1 MYSILCVRFIFR
13 HYYLMPLIIMLLMVM
28 QQQTLAMEV
37 AMSGSG
43 NMQSK
48 AAKTSPA
55 GKEEDANKG
64 NVIKVAA
71 AQILTDVVDIREN
84 ERKILEMIREAAGA
98 GCKIVLFHEG
108 CLSGYPNGEQI
119 GTLDFSQV
127 REAEK
132 KIKSLAKELHIAV
145 LVGSASHEN
154 GNYYN
159 YVLVINEAGR
169 VLGRY
174 EKSWRAGEPH
184 YEPGSGPVIFTVAG
198 VEATVIICH
207 DLRYPALTRLGVA
220 AGAQIVFIANNES
233 GITSEHKLL
242 GYRSMQISRATESH
256 VYSVMAN
263 SPADPENIRR
273 GNCSHGNSKIV
284 DVMGNIIDEAGVFE
298 ERLVMGDLNLDKAT
312 RFPVLRTLGE
322 DPGTKE
328 KYGVWSEIPAYT
340 EWLKAGLK
348 LVRRLDGS
356 GNIPG
361 HLAD

>member
-1 MYSILCVRFIFR
+1 MIKVSNKSPVFHLYLAVALVIAFLILSQKQS
-13 HYYLMPLIIMLLMVM
+13 MAKE
-28 QQQTLAMEV
+28 T
-37 AMSGSG
+37 AMSLTGDVQ
-43 NMQSK
+43 NNEAE
-48 AAKTSPA
+48 AAPA
-55 GKEEDANKG
+55 GKI
-64 NVIKVAA
+64 IKVAA
-71 AQILTDVVDIREN
+71 AQILTDVTDIGDN
-84 ERKILEMIREAAGA
+84 ESKILQKIREAADA
-98 GCKIVLFHEG
+98 SCRIVLFHEG

-119 GTLDFSQV
+119 GGLDFNRV

-132 KIKSLAKELHIAV
+132 RIKSLAKELHIAV
-145 LVGSASHEN
+145 LVGSASEED
-154 GNYYN
+154 GKYYN
-159 YVLVINEAGR
+159 YVLVINEEGR

-184 YEPGSGPVIFTVAG
+184 YQAGSGPVIFTVAG

-207 DLRYPALTRLGVA
+207 DLRYPIVTRLGVA

-263 SPADPENIRR
+263 SPADPEDIRR

-298 ERLVMGDLNLDKAT
+298 ERLVTGVLDLGKAS

-322 DPGTKE
+322 DPGTEE

-340 EWLKAGLK
+340 AWLQEGLK

-356 GNIPG
+356 GRIPG
-361 HLAD
+361 HLAE